1 MSESEST
8 ERIVA
13 ALRQAVLDNAVLRRE
28 NDRLTAAQD
37 EPVAIIGMG
46 CRFPGGVTSP
56 EGLWRLVAGG
66 VDAVGTFP
74 GDRGWDLG
82 RLHEPGSAA
91 RDAAYTPG
99 TTYSLDGGFV
109 DGAGEFDAEFFGISP
124 REALGMDPQQ
134 RLLLEV
140 SWEALERA
148 GIRPGTLRGSA
159 TGVYAGVMY
168 HDYGPGSSDGSL
180 ISGRVSYTL
189 GLEGPAV
196 SVDTACSSSL
206 VGLHLAAQALRRGE
220 CTLALAGGVTVMTE
234 PDMFVYFSEQRGLA
248 PDGRCK
254 AFADAADGVGCSEGA
269 GMLLLERLSDARR
282 NGHPVLAVIR
292 GSAVNQDGA
301 SSGFSVPNGPAQ
313 QRVIRAALADAGL
326 GTGDVD
332 AVEAHGTGTT
342 LGDPIEAQALLAT
355 YGRER
360 AEDRP
365 LWLGSVKS
373 NFGHTQA
380 AAGVAG
386 VIKMV
391 MAMRHG
397 VLPRTLHVDAPSSHV
412 DWSRGGV
419 RLLTDEVAWPAGER
433 VRRAG
438 VSAFGL
444 SGTNAHVIVEEAAA
458 TDEGDVQAPS
468 GVVVWPVSARTP
480 AALRAQAGLLLDRF
494 EDVSDDELP
503 LIGRSLATARTHF
516 EQRAVV
522 VGSGREEVLAG
533 LTALATG
540 TDAPGIVH
548 GTHMAGRTAF
558 LFTGQGSQRVGMGEE
573 LSRAFPVFA
582 AALDEVCA
590 ILDKGLER
598 PLKDV
603 MWSPSEEGL
612 LDQTGYAQ
620 CALFAVET
628 ALLRLFASWGVT
640 PDYVAG
646 HSIGELA
653 AAHAAGVW
661 SLEDACTL
669 VAARA
674 RLMQALPTGGA
685 MTAIVATE
693 DEVRAALVPGVDIA
707 AVNGPRAVVVSGDTE
722 AVAKV
727 AAGFERTK
735 ALTVSHAFH
744 SALMEPMLQE
754 FRTVAAT
761 LTYHEP
767 TVPVVSTLTGKTAA
781 EGELSD
787 PEYWVRQVRES
798 VRFADAVTTLT
809 TTGATRLVE
818 LGPDAVLTAM
828 AAHSTT
834 DGDQALIPTLRKNRP
849 EEQSAVTAL
858 AALHTHGTTV
868 DWTTFHPG
876 TGTTDL
882 PTYPFQR
889 RRYWLLSDTARDVA
903 DTGLEPVEH
912 PFLGAGTALADGQGW
927 VLTGRLSLD
936 AFPWLA
942 DHVVSGQVLLPGT
955 AFADL
960 ALTAGERAGCGQ
972 VEELILEAPL
982 VFGPDEPG
990 RTTAARAVQVRVGAA
1005 EADGR
1010 RPVAVYSRAADAPSS
1025 AEWLRHA
1032 SGRLAEAGID
1042 GFTDLAVWP
1051 PQGAEQLD
1059 VSEVYP
1065 ALAASGLRYGPVFQG
1080 LRAAWRRGE
1089 EVFAEV
1095 ALPEGAQTD
1104 GFAVHPALLDSALH
1118 AGALRDT
1125 EAVDGPPMVPFSWGE
1140 MAVHARGAGALR
1152 VRVRPAEGGAV
1163 GVHCADGTGA
1173 PVFSAESLA
1182 VRPAPQPVADSADDS
1197 LLVLNWI
1204 PADPAEQP
1212 NRGARRWA
1220 VVGADTAGIAAAL
1233 EPSGAGEVHADLAAL
1248 RAALAAGAQ
1257 APELV
1262 VVPCLPGADDEP
1274 GIAGVHAAVHR
1285 MLALVQ
1291 GWLDEELLD
1300 GSRLVVVTRCAMAT
1314 GPADPAVTDLAA
1326 AAVWGLVRT
1335 AEVENPGRAMLIDL
1349 DEALAPGS
1357 EAAAAEA
1364 GRTAAL
1370 AAALAL
1376 DEHQVA
1382 VRGDRLL
1389 VPRLARAADSLGPSG
1404 DTVWPDPAAG
1414 RELSAGTVLL
1424 TGGTGVLG
1432 GLIARHLV
1440 TAHGVESL
1448 LLVSRRGP
1456 DGPGAAELVA
1466 ELSGLGAEVRLEACD
1481 AADPAAL
1488 AALLASVP
1496 ADRPLTGVVHCAGV
1510 LDDGVLGSLNPGRMD
1525 TVLRPKA
1532 DVAWHLHEL
1541 TAHLDLAAFV
1551 LFSSAAGT
1559 WGAPGQAN
1567 YASAN
1572 SFLDAL
1578 AAHRRAR
1585 GLAGQSLAWGM
1596 WAERGMS
1603 GELPQTDLIRMA
1615 RAGVLGLSTEEGL
1628 ALFDTALDLAAPIL
1642 VPIRLDRGALR
1653 AQGEELPSILNALAG
1668 PGGRGGPG
1676 GGGAPRSAAAAAHDG
1691 PAVLSARLAGL
1702 DAGGAQRVFEDLVR
1716 GLAATVLGHAGAG
1729 AIGPNQPFQNMGFD
1743 SLTTVELRN
1752 RLATASGLRLP
1763 ATVVFDYPNPAELA
1777 AHLRERFVP
1786 EAAADGPSGDP
1797 DEVAAL
1803 RRAFGSIP
1811 VERLRAAGVY
1821 EVLLGLAELDG
1832 AAGPAVPAAAP
1843 AAAAAVAA
1851 AAVGSEDEDE
1861 DDDDL
1866 DDLDTQSLID
1876 LALSDGAS
1884 R

>member
-28 NDRLTAAQD
+28 NDRLTAAQG

-56 EGLWRLVAGG
+56 EELWRVVADG

-82 RLHEPGSAA
+82 RLYEPGSAA

-134 RLLLEV
+134 RLLLEA

-148 GIRPGTLRGSA
+148 GIRPGALRGSA

-254 AFADAADGVGCSEGA
+254 AFAATADGVGCSEGV
-269 GMLLLERLSDARR
+269 GVLLLERLSDARR
-282 NGHPVLAVIR
+282 NGHRVLAVIR

-301 SSGFSVPNGPAQ
+301 SSGFSVPNGPSQ

-326 GTGDVD
+326 TAAEVD

-360 AEDRP
+360 AEGRP

-386 VIKMV
+386 VMKMV
-391 MAMRHG
+391 LAMEHG
-397 VLPRTLHVDAPSSHV
+397 VLPRTLHVDAPSPHV
-412 DWSRGGV
+412 DWSAGDV
-419 RLLTDEVAWPAGER
+419 RLLTDEVPWPAGER
-433 VRRAG
+433 PRRAG

-444 SGTNAHVIVEEAAA
+444 SGTNAHVIVEEPGEYAVA
-458 TDEGDVQAPS
+458 EDVTPGPA
-468 GVVVWPVSARTP
+468 GVVAWPVSARTP
-480 AALRAQAGLLLDRF
+480 EALRAQAGRLLDLPAG
-494 EDVSDDELP
+494 ELP
-503 LIGRSLATARTHF
+503 LIGLALATGRTHF
-516 EQRAVV
+516 EHRAVV
-522 VGSGREEVLAG
+522 VGSDREELLAG
-533 LTALATG
+533 LSALARG
-540 TDAPGIVH
+540 AEAAGFVH
-548 GTHMAGRTAF
+548 GTNTAGRLAF
-558 LFTGQGSQRVGMGEE
+558 LFTGQGSQRVGMGAE
-573 LSRAFPVFA
+573 LYRAFPVFA

-590 ILDKGLER
+590 VLDKGLER

-612 LDQTGYAQ
+612 LDRTGYAQ
-620 CALFAVET
+620 CALFAVEV
-628 ALLRLFASWGVT
+628 ALLRLFESWGVT
-640 PDYVAG
+640 PDFVAG

-661 SLEDACTL
+661 SLEDACAL
-669 VAARA
+669 VSARA

-685 MTAIVATE
+685 MVAIVATE
-693 DEVRAALVPGVDIA
+693 AEVRAALVPGVDIA
-707 AVNGPRAVVVSGDTE
+707 AVNGPRAVVISGDAE
-722 AVAKV
+722 AVATV
-727 AAGFERTK
+727 AARFERSK

-744 SALMEPMLQE
+744 SALMEPMLEE
-754 FRTVAAT
+754 FRAVAAK
-761 LTYHEP
+761 LTYNEP
-767 TVPVVSTLTGKTAA
+767 TVPVVSTLTGKLAA

-798 VRFADAVTTLT
+798 VRFADALTTLA
-809 TTGATRLVE
+809 TTGASRFLE

-828 AAHSTT
+828 AGHVLD
-834 DGDQALIPTLRKNRP
+834 DGHVLLPTLRKDRP

-858 AALHTHGTTV
+858 AALHAHGTTV
-868 DWTTFHPG
+868 DWAAFYPG
-876 TGTTDL
+876 TATTDL

-889 RRYWLLSDTARDVA
+889 HRYWLRSDSGRDVA
-903 DTGLEPVEH
+903 DTGLEAVEH

-942 DHVVSGQVLLPGT
+942 DHVVSGQILLPGT

-990 RTTAARAVQVRVGAA
+990 RAAAARAVQVRVGAA

-1010 RPVAVYSRAADAPSS
+1010 RPVAVYSRAADAPST

-1032 SGRLAEAGID
+1032 SGRLAEAAID

-1065 ALAASGLRYGPVFQG
+1065 TLSASGLRYGPVFQG

-1095 ALPEGAQTD
+1095 ALPEGAPTD

-1140 MAVHARGAGALR
+1140 MALHARGAGALR

-1204 PADPAEQP
+1204 PAEPAERP
-1212 NRGARRWA
+1212 RGSARTWA

-1233 EPSGAGEVHADLAAL
+1233 EQSGAGAVHPDLAAL

-1257 APELV
+1257 PPELV

-1274 GIAGVHAAVHR
+1274 GIAGVHTAVHR

-1291 GWLDEELLD
+1291 GWLEEELLD

-1314 GPADPAVTDLAA
+1314 GPEDPAVTDLAA

-1349 DEALAPGS
+1349 DLDQDPGS
-1357 EAAAAEA
+1357 
-1364 GRTAAL
+1364 GSGSDAL

-1382 VRGDRLL
+1382 LRGERLL

-1404 DTVWPDPAAG
+1404 DTAWPDPAAG

-1440 TAHGVESL
+1440 TAHGVDSL

-1456 DGPGAAELVA
+1456 EGPGAAELTA
-1466 ELSGLGAEVRLEACD
+1466 ELSGLGADVRLEACD

-1496 ADRPLTGVVHCAGV
+1496 ADRPLSGVVHCAGV
-1510 LDDGVLGSLNPGRMD
+1510 LDDGVLGSLNPERMD

-1551 LFSSAAGT
+1551 VFSSAAGT

-1653 AQGEELPSILNALAG
+1653 AQGAELPAILNELAG
-1668 PGGRGGPG
+1668 PGGAGGPG
-1676 GGGAPRSAAAAAHDG
+1676 GGGAPRAAAAAAHDG

-1702 DAGGAQRVFEDLVR
+1702 DTGGAQRVFEDLVR

-1777 AHLRERFVP
+1777 THLRERFVP
-1786 EAAADGPSGDP
+1786 EAAAAGPSGDP
-1797 DEVAAL
+1797 EEVAAL

-1832 AAGPAVPAAAP
+1832 AAAGPPVP
-1843 AAAAAVAA
+1843 AAAAAAA
-1851 AAVGSEDEDE
+1851 ATVASDDDE